1 MSKIIK
7 INVIPGVE
15 WVEIPH
21 VGFRLLCGCPSD
33 VIKHVMKR
41 GLIAPAEKAGGVSA

>member
-7 INVIPGVE
+7 INVVSGVE
-15 WVEIPH
+15 WVEIPQA
-21 VGFRLLCGCPSD
+21 GLRLLCGCPSD

-41 GLIAPAEKAGGVSA
+41 GLIAPAEKHGSAF